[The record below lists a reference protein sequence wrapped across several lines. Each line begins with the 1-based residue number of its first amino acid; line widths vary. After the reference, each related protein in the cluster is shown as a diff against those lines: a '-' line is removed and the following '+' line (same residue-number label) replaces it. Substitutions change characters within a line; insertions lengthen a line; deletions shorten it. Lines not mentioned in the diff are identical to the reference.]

1 MSSPIKN
8 QLNTVFVHV
17 SDLKRSVKWYCDLLG
32 QEFKEENIE
41 LPIYNIEINDYT
53 GLLLDAG
60 ASGTKIVKPSP
71 HPLFNFHTD
80 DIGQAYQ
87 FTKDKGFQVV
97 SDLFEFDNLAFFHLK
112 DPDGNI
118 IMVCNG

>member
-1 MSSPIKN
+1 MKSPIKN
-8 QLNTVFVHV
+8 QLNTVFVPV
-17 SDLKRSVKWYCDLLG
+17 SDLKQSVKWYCQLLG
-32 QEFKEENIE
+32 QEYDEHNIK
-41 LPIYNIEINDYT
+41 LPIYNMEINDYT

-60 ASGTKIVKPSP
+60 PIGNKIVIPSP

-80 DIGQAYQ
+80 DIRSAY
-87 FTKDKGFQVV
+87 
-97 SDLFEFDNLAFFHLK
+97 EFVNHNDFKVESEIINYDDLAFFHLK